1 MSHPS
6 LLANQLCPP
15 YGAQDFFSDLTQEKS
30 ELFIWKKG
38 MVAQINRL
46 IFLRELHTS
55 KGQDTTEHE
64 IVLEHVRELCAT
76 RGVGVTQTWCSRP

>member
-1 MSHPS
+1 
-6 LLANQLCPP
+6 
-15 YGAQDFFSDLTQEKS
+15 
-30 ELFIWKKG
+30 